1 MLFVGRAADPLQT
14 IKATLPGSRWSV
26 ILLRSVTEDA
36 MAEVLKSSSQLS
48 LKVYVDDVRVLHATP
63 LVVS

>member
-14 IKATLPGSRWSV
+14 TKAALPGSKWSV

-48 LKVYVDDVRVLHATP
+48 LQVYVDDVILQAAP